1 MEGTALGAGGKS
13 LAPSLQWLFGVLPI
27 GSGFWSDSERREE
40 TKAQNPG
47 LHLLVRLHQA
57 MQPRNSNCQHFLTWV
72 LHHTFK
78 FSGKN
83 LINRCHLVP
92 QDPTSYVD
100 CGLFFESLPR
110 GEGKTLNPTTAGSPM
125 ES

>member
-1 MEGTALGAGGKS
+1 MLEGK
-13 LAPSLQWLFGVLPI
+13 VLLPPC
-27 GSGFWSDSERREE
+27 SGFLGCSPSAQVSGVTVKEGRD

-47 LHLLVRLHQA
+47 PHLLVCLHQA
-57 MQPRNSNCQHFLTWV
+57 MQPHKSNCQHSLTWV

-83 LINRCHLVP
+83 LINRCHVVP

-110 GEGKTLNPTTAGSPM
+110 GEGKTLNPTTAGSPV